1 MMKKEIYYKKID
13 NGEIHNIRKINV
25 VDKILLP
32 IGFTLMILF
41 LFIQGI
47 AFSPIRK
54 DIFSTSSSYDGKPVT
69 EKECLYK
76 TGNIILKIENAK
88 EFKKVK
94 IYINGEYYLTF
105 INNEMHIP
113 LKENDI
119 IEVDSVDASGKS
131 IITITGIS
139 GVVPTQYLD
148 KIFEINEEKKT
159 IYG

>member
-25 VDKILLP
+25 IDKILLP

-41 LFIQGI
+41 LFIQGM
-47 AFSPIRK
+47 AFSPIGK
-54 DIFSTSSSYDGKPVT
+54 GIFSTSSSYDGEPLT

-76 TGNIILKIENAK
+76 TGNIILKIENT

-105 INNEMHIP
+105 INNEMQIP
-113 LKENDI
+113 IKENDI
-119 IEVDSVDASGKS
+119 VEVDSVDALGKS

-139 GVVPTQYLD
+139 GIVPTQYLG
-148 KIFEINEEKKT
+148 KTIEINEEKKT